1 MRRDDEGRVT
11 LRATSASMA
20 IVEGL
25 AEAGPVLAALDLA
38 ESLDARQREVGVEV
52 LAAALERLRA

>member
-1 MRRDDEGRVT
+1 
-11 LRATSASMA
+11 MA

-38 ESLDARQREVGVEV
+38 ESLDARQREIGVEL
-52 LAAALERLRA
+52 LAAALDRLRG